1 MPWKAVPAA
10 SLSKTPRRV
19 FQGTDT
25 MDTNSIKDMA
35 QQDAGPNA
43 GMDRFVKAKQAELA
57 RLRTKEGAPRP
68 VVLERPPFA
77 GAIMGAS
84 AGPLPVIAEYK
95 RASPSKGRICDAVS
109 VTDAVTAYAG
119 HGASALSILT
129 EEQYFDG
136 SLDYIELA
144 RRTLDDQGFGS
155 VPILRKDFLFDPL
168 QVEATAATRASAFL
182 LIVRMLPDAAALRDL
197 RLLGEKYGLE
207 AVVEVFDGD
216 DLERARTAGAKII
229 QVNARDL
236 VTFRVDRKLC
246 LDLLQKAG
254 KRDGEAWVA
263 ASGMEEHAH
272 LLEARA
278 AGFDA
283 ALVGTA
289 LMRHGTPGIDLDRLL
304 KGPGHDEAVKSEAG
318 HVL

>member
-1 MPWKAVPAA
+1 
-10 SLSKTPRRV
+10 
-19 FQGTDT
+19 
-25 MDTNSIKDMA
+25 MDISMNQDKA
-35 QQDAGPNA
+35 QQNA
-43 GMDRFVKAKQAELA
+43 GMNRFVKAKQAELA

-68 VVLERPPFA
+68 AALKRPSFA
-77 GAIMGAS
+77 RALKAAS

-95 RASPSKGRICDAVS
+95 RASPSRGHICDAVS
-109 VTDAVTAYAG
+109 VTDAVSAYAG

-129 EEQYFDG
+129 EERYFDG
-136 SLDYIELA
+136 SLAYIDLA
-144 RRTLDDQGFGS
+144 RRTLDDQGYGA

-182 LIVRMLPDAAALRDL
+182 LIVRMLSDADALREL

-216 DLERARTAGAKII
+216 DLERARIAGAKII

-236 VTFRVDRKLC
+236 VTFKVERHLC
-246 LDLLQKAG
+246 LELLEKAG
-254 KRDGEAWVA
+254 KRENEAWIA

-272 LLEARA
+272 LLEARE

-289 LMRHGTPGIDLDRLL
+289 LMLHGTPGPDLKRLL
-304 KGPGHDEAVKSEAG
+304 KGAG